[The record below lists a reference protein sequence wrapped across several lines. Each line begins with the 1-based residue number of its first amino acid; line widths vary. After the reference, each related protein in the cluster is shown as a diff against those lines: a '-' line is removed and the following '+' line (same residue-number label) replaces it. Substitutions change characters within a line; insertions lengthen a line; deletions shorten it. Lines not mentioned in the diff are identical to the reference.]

1 MVDGEQWIDLFL
13 SCKYVKVQ
21 EEIWNM
27 YTSLAC
33 SSERRVGGKE
43 ILVFHFTH
51 YLFDLYLVL
60 VSGYFLRVHV
70 GFFFIYRRLLGQ

>member
-1 MVDGEQWIDLFL
+1 M
-13 SCKYVKVQ
+13 KYVHQLGLLIRK
-21 EEIWNM
+21 
-27 YTSLAC
+27 TG
-33 SSERRVGGKE
+33 GGKE